1 MNTHHLL
8 MMIAIM
14 WFTESKSTTPFIS
27 HPPFF
32 SPLLFFFFTL
42 LSKMVVGKSWSL
54 EEKKK
59 KKIYGFDCSMGKN
72 IHKKTYIIKVSL
84 FQSDWIQEIPR
95 QISFIFC
102 GVYLLYMCVCTHTR
116 YKPTLLLIM
125 EFLENGKKIFSKK

>member
-27 HPPFF
+27 HPSFF
-32 SPLLFFFFTL
+32 FPLLFFFFYTFI
-42 LSKMVVGKSWSL
+42 KNGGWKIMVTWR
-54 EEKKK
+54 KKK

-102 GVYLLYMCVCTHTR
+102 GVYLLYMCVCVHTR